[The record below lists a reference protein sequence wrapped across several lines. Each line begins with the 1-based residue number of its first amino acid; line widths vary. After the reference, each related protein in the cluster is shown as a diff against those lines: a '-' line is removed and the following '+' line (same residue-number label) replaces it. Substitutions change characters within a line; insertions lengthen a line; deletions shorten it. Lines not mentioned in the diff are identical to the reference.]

1 MQNIWHFI
9 TQWFWIPLLGIYLG
23 VFITIISENRNP
35 GKSLAYILMLVF
47 LPGIGLIIY
56 YFVGRKPLFKGSKF
70 KKIQKSNESKL
81 NEYFASIKVP
91 MHTTLGKLEQK
102 MGTISQTFNYLYL
115 QKQSPITEGNAV
127 TLLNNGEEKF
137 SHLFNSIQNAR
148 AYIHL
153 EYYMWTAD
161 DIGNKMADLLIN
173 KHREGVEV
181 RVIFDDVGSNK
192 IKKIPKRLKEAGI
205 PFAKTLPV
213 MFGSLANSN
222 YRNHRKVV
230 VIDGEMG
237 YLGGINLDDRYLNN
251 GKHRLFWRDTTIC
264 IEGPAIQL
272 LQFQFLLSW
281 FFSNGEN
288 NFKSREFYLEHK
300 APLKAEAVVAIVAS
314 GPDSTAPYILET
326 FLLAISQ
333 AKRKVQICTPYFIP
347 TDQLTSALVIAA
359 AKGVEVE
366 IILPGTSD
374 SFIVQHASFSFIK
387 PLLERRVKVYLYQK
401 GFIHSKTM
409 VVDDQ
414 LAFIGTVN
422 MDTRSFYLNFEI
434 TSAIYDTQLCEQMST
449 SFEAD
454 KSESKLLTLEA
465 WVARPVMQRAF
476 DSVCR
481 LVSPL
486 L

>member
-1 MQNIWHFI
+1 LQNIWHFI

-70 KKIQKSNESKL
+70 KNIQKSNESKL
-81 NEYFASIKVP
+81 NEYFASLKEP
-91 MHTTLGKLEQK
+91 MHTALGKLEQK

-230 VIDGEMG
+230 VIDGERKVVVIDGEMG

-251 GKHRLFWRDTTIC
+251 GKHRLCFG
-264 IEGPAIQL
+264 EIQP
-272 LQFQFLLSW
+272 FV
-281 FFSNGEN
+281 
-288 NFKSREFYLEHK
+288 
-300 APLKAEAVVAIVAS
+300 LKARQFNS
-314 GPDSTAPYILET
+314 YN
-326 FLLAISQ
+326 
-333 AKRKVQICTPYFIP
+333 
-347 TDQLTSALVIAA
+347 
-359 AKGVEVE
+359 
-366 IILPGTSD
+366 
-374 SFIVQHASFSFIK
+374 FSF
-387 PLLERRVKVYLYQK
+387 
-401 GFIHSKTM
+401 
-409 VVDDQ
+409 
-414 LAFIGTVN
+414 
-422 MDTRSFYLNFEI
+422 
-434 TSAIYDTQLCEQMST
+434 C
-449 SFEAD
+449 
-454 KSESKLLTLEA
+454 
-465 WVARPVMQRAF
+465 
-476 DSVCR
+476 
-481 LVSPL
+481 
-486 L
+486 